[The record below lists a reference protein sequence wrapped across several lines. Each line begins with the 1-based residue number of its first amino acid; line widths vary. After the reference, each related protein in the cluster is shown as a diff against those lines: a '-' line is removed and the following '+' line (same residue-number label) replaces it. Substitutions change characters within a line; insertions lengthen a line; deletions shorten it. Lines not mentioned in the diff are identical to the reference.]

1 MRLAAL
7 MIASLAVSACAATRI
22 YSETE
27 LSEVA
32 RACGVAQDAVIQ
44 EPDHPRFLFL
54 YANGPTQEQIA
65 CVRRWSRQRHMRLAT
80 IQAIEWT
87 EELNATQN

>member
-1 MRLAAL
+1 MAGTL
-7 MIASLAVSACAATRI
+7 IISACATTRV

-32 RACGVAQDAVIQ
+32 RTCGVAEDSVIQ

-54 YANGPTQEQIA
+54 YANGPTPAQID
-65 CVRRWSRQRHMRLAT
+65 CVRRWSRQRHMSLAT
-80 IQAIEWT
+80 IQAIEST

>member
-1 MRLAAL
+1 MLVSLAAT
-7 MIASLAVSACAATRI
+7 ACATTRL

-32 RACGVAQDAVIQ
+32 RTCGVARGEVIQ

-54 YANGPTQEQIA
+54 YANGPSAEQIA
-65 CVRRWSRQRHMRLAT
+65 CVRRWSRQRHMQFAYL
-80 IQAIEWT
+80 QAIEWT
-87 EELNATQN
+87 EEMNATQN